1 MSDRYLPHGDQVSKH
16 GLRPGSAR
24 DMAQQLT
31 HIIRT
36 RIETREWPPG
46 HVFTYPQLA
55 EEFSGMHLVQGVV
68 VRAVRPLREEG
79 LVESRP
85 RVGMRVVI
93 EGESWRPG
101 DGQSSLPHDQF
112 IETILRE
119 RLHKEIYRPG
129 EQFPLIRV
137 LAEEFG
143 VSDATVCKALRALQG
158 QGILEVRDNKA
169 RFVSRAVAEIPAEDL
184 LRPPVRRKPGGKKLS
199 AFGERR
205 TLVEWAWDPRC
216 LVDCS
221 VLRSR
226 YSVGWDLEKAMQTPK
241 TIRQSRN
248 SHSARFG

>member
-1 MSDRYLPHGDQVSKH
+1 
-16 GLRPGSAR
+16 
-24 DMAQQLT
+24 MAQQLT
-31 HIIRT
+31 RIIRT

-55 EEFSGMHLVQGVV
+55 EEFSGMHLVQEVV

-79 LVESRP
+79 LVETRP
-85 RVGMRVVI
+85 GVGMRVVI
-93 EGESWRPG
+93 EGESWRPAN
-101 DGQSSLPHDQF
+101 GQSDLPHDEY
-112 IETILRE
+112 IETVLRE
-119 RLHKEIYRPG
+119 RLHKNIYRPG
-129 EQFPLIRV
+129 EQFPTIRV

-143 VSDATVCKALRALQG
+143 VSGATVSKALRALQG
-158 QGILEVRDNKA
+158 QGILEVRNSNA
-169 RFVSRAVAEIPAEDL
+169 RFVSRALAEIPAEDL
-184 LRPPVRRKPGGKKLS
+184 LRPPVRRKSGGKKLP